1 MTSSIPEAGAAAP
14 AASPGASP
22 ATSPA
27 AGATSSDLVVAIVTE
42 LQAAIR
48 ELRCS
53 STERLVRRNLSMT
66 QIHVLWLLEHQGAMP
81 MSRLA
86 ELLDVSLSA
95 ATGLID
101 RMEERGLIERSRVPD
116 DRRVVLVRPAAGG
129 RLALEENEVVRREQM
144 RSVLGRL
151 DDKQLARVF
160 AAFRD
165 IRTAIETESGTPG
178 RHRHHFVDSAD

>member
-1 MTSSIPEAGAAAP
+1 MTSSIPDPGAAAP
-14 AASPGASP
+14 AASPATSQAASP
-22 ATSPA
+22 AASG
-27 AGATSSDLVVAIVTE
+27 AGTDLIDAIVTE
-42 LQAAIR
+42 LQGAIR
-48 ELRCS
+48 EMRCS
-53 STERLVRRNLSMT
+53 STERLVRRNLSTT
-66 QIHVLWLLEHQGAMP
+66 QVHVLWLLEHQGAMP

-151 DDKQLARVF
+151 GDEQLARVF

-165 IRTAIETESGTPG
+165 IRAAIEAESGAPG
-178 RHRHHFVDSAD
+178 RHHHHFVDSAD